1 MLIYHLDSKGNSSLY
16 RE

>member
-1 MLIYHLDSKGNSSLY
+1 VLIYHLDWKGNSSLY